1 MGVLL
6 KYLALKLMNAPLSVH
21 KTQFN
26 SMNTSFSHLEEV
38 EEHGLHFLSH
48 LISQEGLNECH
59 QRLF

>member
-1 MGVLL
+1 
-6 KYLALKLMNAPLSVH
+6 MNAPLSVH